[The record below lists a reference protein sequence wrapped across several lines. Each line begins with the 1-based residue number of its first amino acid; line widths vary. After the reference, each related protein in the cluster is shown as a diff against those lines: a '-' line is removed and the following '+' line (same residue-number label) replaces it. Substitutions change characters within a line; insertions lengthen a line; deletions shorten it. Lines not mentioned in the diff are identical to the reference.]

1 LFAAIA
7 FYIKLCSDDLF
18 NGPYIVI
25 SDMPFIGPGMYR
37 NAIGAKPLG
46 IYSRFYYIRVI
57 TTAAIAQR
65 GKFVDVYTKLC
76 HAQN

>member
-1 LFAAIA
+1 
-7 FYIKLCSDDLF
+7 
-18 NGPYIVI
+18 
-25 SDMPFIGPGMYR
+25 MYC